1 MERVTT
7 KINND
12 TTPSMVSYF
21 ITAGLFGY
29 FALGFDK
36 DPDACYASP
45 EHTLRWVSGSKE
57 GYREIG

>member
-29 FALGFDK
+29 FALRFDK